1 MGDFEDDQD
10 YFDTFEE
17 VELVNLNKNKEGYS
31 TEDYFYTEEGVND
44 YECDVPSDYYIYAF
58 LEVQKDILLDDLS
71 LSFYSEDTVN
81 LYISVFLVDVIPS
94 NIQGYDD
101 KSIDDEGNEINY
113 DDPKEPIETC
123 VVSLEKGKWKS
134 TMILD
139 FSRNNY
145 LSISKGQYL
154 VFRFENNSYNGKLN
168 GYSKLEFMLT
178 NLLICA
184 QRS

>member
-1 MGDFEDDQD
+1 M
-10 YFDTFEE
+10 
-17 VELVNLNKNKEGYS
+17 
-31 TEDYFYTEEGVND
+31 
-44 YECDVPSDYYIYAF
+44 
-58 LEVQKDILLDDLS
+58 LDDLS

-101 KSIDDEGNEINY
+101 KLVDDEGNEINY

-123 VVSLEKGKWKS
+123 VVPLEKGKWKS

-145 LSISKGQYL
+145 LSITEGQYL

-168 GYSKLEFMLT
+168 GYSKLEFTLT